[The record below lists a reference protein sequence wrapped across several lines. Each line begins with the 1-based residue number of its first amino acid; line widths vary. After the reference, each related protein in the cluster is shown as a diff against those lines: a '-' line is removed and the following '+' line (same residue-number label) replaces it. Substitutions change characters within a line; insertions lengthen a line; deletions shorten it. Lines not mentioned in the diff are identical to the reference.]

1 MSKFDQVVKVL
12 YKYFTAILLLYRV
25 STGTAHGFGL
35 FDYAQKKEVFT
46 KCTLNPSG
54 KNNVNYHERK
64 VVFDV
69 LSLHLCCYRKIVAD
83 LTGTGDSAMSRRKS
97 FKKSLRESFRRL
109 RRRRSERKKKT
120 EGYFFVNFSDDV
132 VNVCVNFR
140 NFSNSQQL

>member
-1 MSKFDQVVKVL
+1 MSKFDQVVNVL

-25 STGTAHGFGL
+25 SIGTAHGFGL

-54 KNNVNYHERK
+54 KNNVNNHERK

-69 LSLHLCCYRKIVAD
+69 LSVHLCCYRKIVAD

-120 EGYFFVNFSDDV
+120 EGYLCFVKFSDV
-132 VNVCVNFR
+132 RSFP
-140 NFSNSQQL
+140 NSHQL